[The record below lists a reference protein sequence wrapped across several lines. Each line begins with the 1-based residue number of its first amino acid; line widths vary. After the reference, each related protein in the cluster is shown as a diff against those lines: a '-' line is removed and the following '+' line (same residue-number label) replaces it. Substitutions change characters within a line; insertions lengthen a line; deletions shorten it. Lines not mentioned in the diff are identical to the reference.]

1 MVLFGIIEFAFALNA
16 VLSID
21 FATREAALT
30 AAEAGSEGD
39 ADCSILRAVQR
50 SVAAPADNNRITEV
64 RIFKSNAS
72 GDPLGPVN
80 VYVRAGSPISCP
92 LADGTPAT
100 LPYHRLSHTYDDRC
114 SILAGCGGSTTVDTI
129 GVQMTYVYD
138 WKTPLHTLL
147 PMAGTRLHDDQG
159 ERHAHGADPVT
170 RDRRRSRGQAMVEYA
185 ISIPVFLLILLGMLE
200 FGFAFSH
207 HLTMEYATREG
218 ARAGAALANGSNE
231 YPCAVV
237 DNQVIAAVQRVI
249 TASGSQVDINSIT
262 QIRIY
267 KASNTDGLEHPGDPV
282 NVWTL
287 GKGPVVDN
295 AALKFKLQSFGWDPC
310 QRKNAANPDHIG
322 VSMNYGYHYVTP
334 LGGLLGATGNPV
346 LPMSDRTIMSLNPD

>member
-1 MVLFGIIEFAFALNA
+1 MK
-16 VLSID
+16 
-21 FATREAALT
+21 RE
-30 AAEAGSEGD
+30 
-39 ADCSILRAVQR
+39 
-50 SVAAPADNNRITEV
+50 
-64 RIFKSNAS
+64 
-72 GDPLGPVN
+72 
-80 VYVRAGSPISCP
+80 
-92 LADGTPAT
+92 
-100 LPYHRLSHTYDDRC
+100 
-114 SILAGCGGSTTVDTI
+114 
-129 GVQMTYVYD
+129 
-138 WKTPLHTLL
+138 
-147 PMAGTRLHDDQG
+147 
-159 ERHAHGADPVT
+159 
-170 RDRRRSRGQAMVEYA
+170 RSRGQAMVEYA
-185 ISIPVFLLILLGMLE
+185 VAIPVFLLILLGMLE

-231 YPCAVV
+231 YPCNVV

-262 QIRIY
+262 EIRIY
-267 KASNTDGLEHPGDPV
+267 RASNPDGKEHSGDPV

-310 QRKNAANPDHIG
+310 TRKNAANPDHIG
-322 VSMNYGYHYVTP
+322 VSMSYGYHYVTP